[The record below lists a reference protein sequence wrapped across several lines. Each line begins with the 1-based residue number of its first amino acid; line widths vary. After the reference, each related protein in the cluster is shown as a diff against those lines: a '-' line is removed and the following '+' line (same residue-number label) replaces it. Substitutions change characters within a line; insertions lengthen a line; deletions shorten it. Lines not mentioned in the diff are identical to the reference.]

1 MSVTDEQ
8 MRRMLYGRAAEER
21 AMAAQGMPGRW
32 EPVPDPASPDPA
44 PPTQQVMTQDPWPET
59 VDGVAPMVV
68 QMPNYTPTPAQ
79 QVLVGAGVNAA
90 IAEPAPVERPL
101 TPDQITGQDLDSRHQ
116 AANRELQRLLGL
128 QREFLPRPGT
138 RDTAVLGPASESP
151 GVMRALESQI
161 EAARQRLAAVHAERS
176 AFIQAQRGRA
186 QDLRDQTRLRQ
197 LGLLPADGQVAPPA
211 AEGATPTEPA
221 AGATGLPAY
230 LTPNAPAASATPAAT
245 GGASA
250 APARTPDAGTT
261 TTAEPATVTPVPRP
275 AVAAPAQ
282 GSVPATSI
290 GAPPDGAFTVRDRQG
305 LPVPMQCT
313 SGVCSPDI
321 QSGDFYASATQSG
334 LASSGVP
341 SERDRYYDAAIR
353 QMIGG
358 GPQGVMA
365 TEAADRAMAVQD
377 LRMSPAYQ
385 QQYAQ
390 NLLATGGVRDAALA
404 LTDAAFAGAA
414 AEGAPRLSLGL
425 AEQDISPAID
435 NLMSQRAGMA
445 MAIGD
450 PQFSNPVADV
460 AAASGYFGGAGALPY
475 GTGIG
480 TPAVRTQQGI
490 QEMLNVPESYA
501 APAMAQSGG
510 VGALLGRA
518 DATEQAF
525 QRLITA
531 AGGSGSATN
540 ALTALRINNPEAYQ
554 QMLYLE
560 SLSRARGQAEGR
572 GTPVSAWE
580 QLLNLRAE
588 Q

>member
-1 MSVTDEQ
+1 MSVTEQ
-8 MRRMLYGRAAEER
+8 EMRRRLAAEQAAMGSRHAEALDNALQHVAMETARSSDMWTQWPR
-21 AMAAQGMPGRW
+21 ASINTLGNYLR
-32 EPVPDPASPDPA
+32 
-44 PPTQQVMTQDPWPET
+44 
-59 VDGVAPMVV
+59 GVAGVEAVPYNPSPAADILQRQFDMVREGPFGAAAASAPAAAV
-68 QMPNYTPTPAQ
+68 YQPTASQQELVSRALNLAIPEPA
-79 QVLVGAGVNAA
+79 A
-90 IAEPAPVERPL
+90 PAPVP
-101 TPDQITGQDLDSRHQ
+101 SS
-116 AANRELQRLLGL
+116 
-128 QREFLPRPGT
+128 
-138 RDTAVLGPASESP
+138 AV
-151 GVMRALESQI
+151 
-161 EAARQRLAAVHAERS
+161 
-176 AFIQAQRGRA
+176 
-186 QDLRDQTRLRQ
+186 
-197 LGLLPADGQVAPPA
+197 
-211 AEGATPTEPA
+211 
-221 AGATGLPAY
+221 
-230 LTPNAPAASATPAAT
+230 
-245 GGASA
+245 

-275 AVAAPAQ
+275 AAAAPAP
-282 GSVPATSI
+282 GSVPASSI

-313 SGVCSPDI
+313 SGVCAPDI

-358 GPQGVMA
+358 GPQGVLA
-365 TEAADRAMAVQD
+365 TEAADRAMGVQD

-390 NLLATGGVRDAALA
+390 NLRATGGVRDAALA

-501 APAMAQSGG
+501 APALAQSGG

-518 DATEQAF
+518 DATEESM
-525 QRLITA
+525 QRLLSA
-531 AGGSGSATN
+531 AVGSGSASN
-540 ALTALRINNPEAYQ
+540 ALTQLRVSNPALYQ
-554 QMLYLE
+554 QMIYEEELA
-560 SLSRARGQAEGR
+560 RARGRSEGR
-572 GTPVSAWE
+572 GAQNS
-580 QLLNLRAE
+580 LLELLQMQAE
-588 Q
+588 R

>member
-1 MSVTDEQ
+1 MSVTEQ
-8 MRRMLYGRAAEER
+8 EMRRRLAAEQAAAGARHVEALASAANR
-21 AMAAQGMPGRW
+21 AWDLQHAAGQQLNLGLAGISDLSSRRSRASLNALGNYLRGA
-32 EPVPDPASPDPA
+32 VGADPTPY
-44 PPTQQVMTQDPWPET
+44 
-59 VDGVAPMVV
+59 
-68 QMPNYTPTPAQ
+68 NPTPATD
-79 QVLVGAGVNAA
+79 LVRGWYDR
-90 IAEPAPVERPL
+90 PAPEADVAAAVYQPTTSQQEL
-101 TPDQITGQDLDSRHQ
+101 VSR
-116 AANRELQRLLGL
+116 ALNLAIPE
-128 QREFLPRPGT
+128 PV
-138 RDTAVLGPASESP
+138 APAS
-151 GVMRALESQI
+151 
-161 EAARQRLAAVHAERS
+161 AA
-176 AFIQAQRGRA
+176 
-186 QDLRDQTRLRQ
+186 
-197 LGLLPADGQVAPPA
+197 
-211 AEGATPTEPA
+211 
-221 AGATGLPAY
+221 
-230 LTPNAPAASATPAAT
+230 APAPA
-245 GGASA
+245 A

-275 AVAAPAQ
+275 AAAAPAQ
-282 GSVPATSI
+282 GSVPASSI

-365 TEAADRAMAVQD
+365 TEAADRAMGVQD

-390 NLLATGGVRDAALA
+390 NLRATGGVRDAALA

-518 DATEQAF
+518 DATEESL
-525 QRLITA
+525 QRLLSA
-531 AGGSGSATN
+531 AAGSGSASN
-540 ALTALRINNPEAYQ
+540 ALTQLRVSNPALYQ
-554 QMLYLE
+554 QMIYEEELA
-560 SLSRARGQAEGR
+560 RARGRTEGR
-572 GTPVSAWE
+572 GTQNSLME
-580 QLLNLRAE
+580 LLQMQADR
-588 Q
+588 

>member
-1 MSVTDEQ
+1 MSVTEQ
-8 MRRMLYGRAAEER
+8 EMRRRLAAEQAAAGARHVEALASAANR
-21 AMAAQGMPGRW
+21 AWDLQHAAGQQLNLGLAGISDLSSRRSRASLNALGNYLRGA
-32 EPVPDPASPDPA
+32 VGADPTPY
-44 PPTQQVMTQDPWPET
+44 
-59 VDGVAPMVV
+59 
-68 QMPNYTPTPAQ
+68 NPTPATD
-79 QVLVGAGVNAA
+79 LVRGWYDR
-90 IAEPAPVERPL
+90 PAPEADV
-101 TPDQITGQDLDSRHQ
+101 
-116 AANRELQRLLGL
+116 AAAVYQPTTSQQEL
-128 QREFLPRPGT
+128 
-138 RDTAVLGPASESP
+138 VS
-151 GVMRALESQI
+151 RALN
-161 EAARQRLAAVHAERS
+161 LAIPE
-176 AFIQAQRGRA
+176 
-186 QDLRDQTRLRQ
+186 
-197 LGLLPADGQVAPPA
+197 PVAPSSA
-211 AEGATPTEPA
+211 A
-221 AGATGLPAY
+221 
-230 LTPNAPAASATPAAT
+230 APAPA
-245 GGASA
+245 A

-275 AVAAPAQ
+275 AAAATAQ
-282 GSVPATSI
+282 GSVPASSV
-290 GAPPDGAFTVRDRQG
+290 GAPPDGVVTVRDRQG
-305 LPVPMQCT
+305 LPVPMRCT
-313 SGVCSPDI
+313 SNVCSPDI
-321 QSGDFYASATQSG
+321 QAGNFYANATQSG
-334 LASSGVP
+334 FASSGY
-341 SERDRYYDAAIR
+341 SELDRYFDAVVR
-353 QMIGG
+353 QELAG
-358 GPQGVMA
+358 GPQGVLA

-390 NLLATGGVRDAALA
+390 NLRATGGVRDAALA
-404 LTDAAFAGAA
+404 LTDAAFTGAA
-414 AEGAPRLSLGL
+414 AEGAPGLSLGL

-460 AAASGYFGGAGALPY
+460 AADAGYFGGAGALPY

-501 APAMAQSGG
+501 APALAQSGG

-518 DATEQAF
+518 DATEESL
-525 QRLITA
+525 QRLLSA
-531 AGGSGSATN
+531 AAGSGSASN